1 MCVHVCVWGGSPLPG
16 GHSWGGWQQFVL
28 HHSRGKAVKNTRTPR
43 ADPGTDPVVSE
54 QPPGRCHRHPVPLR
68 GGSSEPWGGLRALGG
83 WSRSPRGG
91 SRSPRTRRCPAPA
104 ASPRRRRHRLSK
116 RNLSGPGQS
125 QTGPATQPMA
135 AEASESR
142 PMGEPPAACRPMGA
156 LYSNGPHLYQRNVG
170 SSQAQVECP
179 VLVPPRRGQPGPP
192 HQALPVAV
200 LPPGAVAT
208 PRPACQAPRGPV
220 APLRGRRVMGRPSRR
235 PRGARL

>member
-1 MCVHVCVWGGSPLPG
+1 MGGLAAVCAPPLTGEGREEHTDPPSRSRDRSGGE
-16 GHSWGGWQQFVL
+16 
-28 HHSRGKAVKNTRTPR
+28 RTATRPVPPAPR
-43 ADPGTDPVVSE
+43 AAA
-54 QPPGRCHRHPVPLR
+54 
-68 GGSSEPWGGLRALGG
+68 GGVLRALGG
-83 WSRSPRGG
+83 CPSSEGGLLALGGGSRSPRGG

-104 ASPRRRRHRLSK
+104 ASPRRRRRHRLSK

-135 AEASESR
+135 AETSESR